1 MEARGE
7 DWRATEQ
14 RIASSI
20 ARLRE
25 SAGPTI
31 WPMVESLLEGI
42 LALQGEA
49 LSRILREAEKGGAAV
64 LEAMRDDELLSSL
77 LRLHGLHPEPTAL
90 RIRRALES
98 VRPALGRGIRELAL
112 LGIDEE
118 GRANVAVAF
127 REGVPVDAAQVVQ
140 AIREPVEIEA
150 PEVPEV
156 RLVDERL
163 RQAALGIVPLG
174 VRGAR
179 AFWCWL
185 PPRGREG
192 GRPSGPGCA
201 RRPRPTHPRP
211 SAACAGPS

>member
-140 AIREPVEIEA
+140 AIREAVEIEA
-150 PEVPEV
+150 PEVPDV

-174 VRGAR
+174 VRR
-179 AFWCWL
+179 A
-185 PPRGREG
+185 
-192 GRPSGPGCA
+192 
-201 RRPRPTHPRP
+201 
-211 SAACAGPS
+211 